1 MRPSHA
7 LVALLGCYALGAL
20 KALLPTGGAAYTLL
34 PSIVAVVM
42 QLAVFVVRNATGI
55 VTGKG
60 LRVIPEILVDNF
72 PDINNISFSWTAQ
85 QIRNQGAAFAAHG
98 IAHI

>member
-1 MRPSHA
+1 
-7 LVALLGCYALGAL
+7 
-20 KALLPTGGAAYTLL
+20 
-34 PSIVAVVM
+34 M
-42 QLAVFVVRNATGI
+42 QLAVFVGKTFPSEFSTGFACELPVRNATGI
-55 VTGKG
+55 VTGMG